1 MLDGYR
7 WQRALGLCLMVGLTA
22 TVAQAD
28 RDKDRG
34 HGHRERRV
42 SRHRDHGRDDRVK
55 RPVVR
60 VERRVVVRERAV
72 PVGRR
77 ITAPARLINGYTY
90 VPLRAPFEQMG
101 YDVNWDPYAQ
111 QALIG
116 SGPRTVIV
124 TPGSS
129 TVIVVENGVQ
139 TPVYWDAPPVYYGSQ
154 MYVPLRPVGSGLG
167 LQVSWDNGL
176 VSLGNGF
183 SLALW

>member
-7 WQRALGLCLMVGLTA
+7 CQRALGLCLMVGLAATA
-22 TVAQAD
+22 GYAD

-42 SRHRDHGRDDRVK
+42 SRHRDHERDIKVE

-60 VERRVVVRERAV
+60 VERRVQVRERVV

-101 YDVNWDPYAQ
+101 YNVGWDADDQ
-111 QALIG
+111 QAQICN
-116 SGPRTVIV
+116 GPRTVIV

-129 TVIVVENGVQ
+129 TVVIIENGVQ
-139 TPVYWDAPPVYYGSQ
+139 TPVYWGAPPVYYGSQ
-154 MYVPLRPVGSGLG
+154 LYVPLRPVGSGLG
-167 LQVSWDNGL
+167 LQVAWDNGL
-176 VSLGNGF
+176 VSLGNGSF
-183 SLALW
+183 LALW